1 MENGKVGFYNIMG
14 SIGMLIG
21 EEIVLI
27 NISEYYKYL
36 ITEMIYNWYKLPGE
50 LLVFEYTW
58 FGVNG
63 NNRNY

>member
-36 ITEMIYNWYKLPGE
+36 ITEMIYNWYKLSGE